1 MTERKQDDM
10 ALWTKYKGGDQGA
23 LVPLLTNYEG
33 VINRWVGQHATP
45 HLPNAVLRQE
55 AITHIKKAID
65 SYNPTK
71 GAALN
76 THVHWALKK
85 GTRLIN
91 RHANVGRLPDQRALM
106 VGRFRAAK
114 DELSERL
121 GRPPSAQ
128 EIADHFK
135 ADFTLSSQR
144 QNDFSIKQIS
154 RLETELRSE
163 RTPSDDRGDFGVD
176 EHDAREDLAIRL
188 VYDSLTPRD
197 QSIFEHLTGFGG
209 KPVLKANR
217 IAKMFDV
224 SATTIGKKKRKF
236 GEMLQGVLPT

>member
-1 MTERKQDDM
+1 MSERKQDDIS
-10 ALWTKYKGGDQGA
+10 LWTRYRGGDSGA

-33 VINRWVGQHATP
+33 VINRWVNQHTTP
-45 HLPNAVLRQE
+45 HLPNTVLRQE
-55 AITHIKKAID
+55 AITHVKKAID
-65 SYNPTK
+65 SYDPTK

-106 VGRFRAAK
+106 VGRFKAARE
-114 DELSERL
+114 ELAERL

-128 EIADHFK
+128 ELAEHFK
-135 ADFTLSSQR
+135 ADFTLTPQ
-144 QNDFSIKQIS
+144 QQHDFSLKQIA
-154 RLETELRSE
+154 RLEKELRAE
-163 RTPSDDRGDFGVD
+163 RTPTDERGDWGVE

-188 VYDSLTPRD
+188 VYDSLTPKD

-209 KPVLKANR
+209 KPILKANR
-217 IAKMFDV
+217 IAKMFSV
-224 SATTIGKKKRKF
+224 SPTTIGKKKKKF
-236 GEMLQGVLPT
+236 GEMLQEVLPS